1 MRKQLLIVAV
11 LVFSII
17 SVNAQSSSNQSFV
30 FGAGLNLAL
39 PLGDFHNSSSF
50 GIGGEL
56 QGEYMFSDQF
66 SGVVSAGYTEFFG
79 KSYTFFDGVQNETV
93 KGPNVGLIPILV
105 GARFYPMANIFVGAK
120 VGVGILT
127 GGGSSTTAFDYY
139 PHVGYNAD
147 QFQVILGYNGLSK
160 DGETL
165 SHLGLSFIFKLNS
178 GK

>member
-1 MRKQLLIVAV
+1 MKKHLFILAI
-11 LVFSII
+11 LFFSIAV
-17 SVNAQSSSNQSFV
+17 VNAQSNSNQSFV
-30 FGAGLNLAL
+30 IGGGLNLAL
-39 PLGDFHNSSSF
+39 PLGDFNDTHSF

-66 SGVVSAGYTEFFG
+66 SGVISAGYTEFFG
-79 KSYTFFDGVQNETV
+79 KTITFFGQSEKVS
-93 KGPNVGLIPILV
+93 NVGLIPILV
-105 GARFYPMANIFVGAK
+105 GARFYPSANIFVGAK
-120 VGVGILT
+120 IGVGILT

-165 SHLGLSFIFKLNS
+165 SHLGLSFIYKFNS